1 MMVKTNNFANMK
13 KDSHNLEEPAVSY
26 GSKVRLGEI
35 EFIPMPRMMDTL
47 RERGYITFSELKDRL
62 SKFL

>member
-1 MMVKTNNFANMK
+1 MK